1 MSRRTGLSSR
11 SLKLLATVREDG
23 DYDPQDENRRSKSG
37 TDVSPPC
44 RVRWGESINPV
55 QKEHARAADPNGGAC
70 LLTGRKVAIETSHAL
85 ARATQ
90 HVTQLEWAW
99 GMKKGAF
106 YIDTRY
112 NLLFL
117 RADWYTL
124 FDKDMWMLIPDKNDL
139 KELERATA
147 RLEEVEQYRIALEEL
162 FNKNEHEYH
171 FLPMPNMEE
180 PICRYSG
187 PNFDNHKEFKFPYHT
202 LGTLKSHI
210 KPHFVA
216 YNAGMKLRSQNPS
229 TVASQ
234 IFPRRQFY
242 PDQSTIVKLQN
253 LYNTWTGSPIPEDFA
268 DRQNEG
274 EQGSDEDN
282 NNDQGSC
289 KGKSDP
295 LQQSD
300 NGRWN
305 GRVMEGAEIE
315 VDVNDRAGSEETM
328 WVKEISNCVE
338 KGVKMAQMEGGWDS
352 IVRNDDQVKSY
363 QKEYIQQFPW
373 NINGLHHEL
382 CT

>member
-23 DYDPQDENRRSKSG
+23 DYDPRDENRRSKSG

-44 RVRWGESINPV
+44 RVRWGESINPI

-117 RADWYTL
+117 KADWYTL

-147 RLEEVEQYRIALEEL
+147 RLEEEVEQYRIALEEVTRRPQGQSKPSFEDIKRPEFGSL

-187 PNFDNHKEFKFPYHT
+187 PNFDKHKEFKFPYHT

-210 KPHFVA
+210 KPHFMA

-315 VDVNDRAGSEETM
+315 VDVQESRVT
-328 WVKEISNCVE
+328 
-338 KGVKMAQMEGGWDS
+338 
-352 IVRNDDQVKSY
+352 
-363 QKEYIQQFPW
+363 
-373 NINGLHHEL
+373 HHTEDL
-382 CT
+382 

>member
-117 RADWYTL
+117 KADWYTL

-147 RLEEVEQYRIALEEL
+147 RLEEEVEQYRIALEEVTRRPQGQSKPSFEDIKRPEFGSL

-187 PNFDNHKEFKFPYHT
+187 PNFDKHKEFKFPYHT

-216 YNAGMKLRSQNPS
+216 YNAGMKLRSQNPI

-234 IFPRRQFY
+234 IFPRHQVY

-282 NNDQGSC
+282 N
-289 KGKSDP
+289 
-295 LQQSD
+295 
-300 NGRWN
+300 
-305 GRVMEGAEIE
+305 E
-315 VDVNDRAGSEETM
+315 
-328 WVKEISNCVE
+328 
-338 KGVKMAQMEGGWDS
+338 
-352 IVRNDDQVKSY
+352 
-363 QKEYIQQFPW
+363 
-373 NINGLHHEL
+373 
-382 CT
+382 